1 MNTELTHQ
9 HANDENTESAAVN
22 FELRSLKETWSSVL
36 NNNPACGSVGCAT
49 ITCVCCDPGSG
60 HPQCPKLPGNPN

>member
-1 MNTELTHQ
+1 MNTEQTP
-9 HANDENTESAAVN
+9 AVRPVEGENNEDGASVD

-60 HPQCPKLPGNPN
+60 HPAC